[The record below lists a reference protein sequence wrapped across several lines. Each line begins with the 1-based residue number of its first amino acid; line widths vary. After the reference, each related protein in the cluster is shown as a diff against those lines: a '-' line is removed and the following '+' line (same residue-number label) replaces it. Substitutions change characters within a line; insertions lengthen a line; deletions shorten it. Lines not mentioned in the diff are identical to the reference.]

1 MGCTDTGERESA
13 WRKSRRSIGNGECVE
28 VASAQDVIMVRD
40 SADPSGPVIQYPT
53 HVWQGFLTVT
63 KTGKMEGAY

>member
-28 VASAQDVIMVRD
+28 VASAQDDIMVRD
-40 SADPSGPVIQYPT
+40 STDPSGPVIRYPT
-53 HVWQGFLTVT
+53 HVWRAFVAAT
-63 KTGKMEGAY
+63 KTGKMDGTD